1 MVCMRKSERV
11 LVLFCF
17 FVEENLW
24 RYIYLITWLC
34 WYLKVNIRDGTF
46 SSWLHFGWVDRFFP
60 YTASLCFSKS
70 QMSPQCCPSIFFSSS
85 DNTVIVTKNLP
96 YRGMSWERGKL
107 EFPATENL
115 ETRICQRLPF
125 CFLQNKT
132 WTSGLLS
139 SDHLPFLYFL
149 QCSPAKCVLLRLRR
163 GVLTLEDVFRS
174 CTCKFLFFVWIDRKS
189 VV

>member
-1 MVCMRKSERV
+1 MEPFLADCILVELIVSSLILHLCASLNPRWV
-11 LVLFCF
+11 LSVVLPF
-17 FVEENLW
+17 
-24 RYIYLITWLC
+24 
-34 WYLKVNIRDGTF
+34 
-46 SSWLHFGWVDRFFP
+46 FFP
-60 YTASLCFSKS
+60 
-70 QMSPQCCPSIFFSSS
+70 SS
-85 DNTVIVTKNLP
+85 DNTIIVTKNLP

-174 CTCKFLFFVWIDRKS
+174 CTCKFLFFVWIWTGFQYCTKTWFLLFEFVLFYFQS
-189 VV
+189 VQIVKVVVFFLI